1 MKIEDINPWWVS
13 GKVQDEYLELENREI
28 FKEIIK
34 YLKDKQ
40 IIVLTGLRRVG
51 KTVTLHHIINLLLKE
66 NKKENML
73 YFNFDMFDESLDSI
87 LSRYSEKVKVDI
99 KKEKIFIFLDE
110 IQKHKNWEN
119 ELKLLYDNFHN
130 IKFFISGSSSLFIEK
145 KTKESLAGRAF
156 SFIMEPLSFK
166 EYLKLKKIA
175 FDKERIS
182 LYEDRL
188 RKHLSHYIRI
198 GGFPELMNEYEEQK
212 INKYI
217 KEMVIDKIIY
227 IDVPKSFNIEE
238 PALLESLLSII
249 SNNPGII
256 FDYDS
261 IANDLK
267 RNRKTISNY
276 ILYLEK
282 AFLIKKL
289 YNYSRNILTN
299 EKKLKRF
306 YPSSTSFSHLFDAEE
321 GRIIENCVNMNGN
334 FKFFSRIGSKE
345 IDFILINKKKEI
357 IPIEAKYQDKIN
369 AKEIKG
375 TLAFMESNSL
385 KEGIIITKSFDKKE
399 QINGKNIKLIPLWK
413 WLLERS
419 GSILRTQ

>member
-13 GKVQDEYLELENREI
+13 GKVQSEYLEFEERDIFNEI
-28 FKEIIK
+28 VK

-51 KTVTLHHIINLLLKE
+51 KTVTLHHLINLLLKE
-66 NKKENML
+66 NKKENIL
-73 YFNFDMFDESLDSI
+73 YFNFDLFDEPLDNI
-87 LSRYSEKVKVDI
+87 LGQYSEKVKVDL
-99 KKEKIFIFLDE
+99 KKEKIFVFLDE
-110 IQKHKNWEN
+110 IQKRKNWEN
-119 ELKLLYDNFHN
+119 ELKQLYDNFRN

-156 SFIMEPLSFK
+156 SFFLEPLSFK
-166 EYLKLKKIA
+166 EYIKLKKIA
-175 FDKERIS
+175 FDQERIA
-182 LYEDRL
+182 LYEDSL
-188 RKHLSHYIRI
+188 RKYLSHYLRI
-198 GGFPELMNEYEEQK
+198 GGFPELINEHEEQK

-227 IDVPKSFNIEE
+227 IDIPRSFNIEE

-261 IANDLK
+261 IGSDLK

-289 YNYSRNILTN
+289 YNYSRNVLTN

-306 YPSSTSFSHLFDAEE
+306 YPSSTSFSHLFNAEE
-321 GRIIENCVNMNGN
+321 GRIIENCINMNGN
-334 FKFFSRIGSKE
+334 FRFFYRIGNKE
-345 IDFILINKKKEI
+345 IDFISIDKKNEI
-357 IPIEAKYQDKIN
+357 IPIEAKYQDKVN
-369 AKEIKG
+369 TKEIKG
-375 TLAFMESNSL
+375 TLAFL
-385 KEGIIITKSFDKKE
+385 KSRNLRRGIIITKSLDKKE
-399 QINGKNIKLIPLWK
+399 QINGKNIIFIPLWR
-413 WLLERS
+413 WLLEE
-419 GSILRTQ
+419 